1 MEKLKQQNLTLFVVL
16 AAIVVIALPSI
27 ASAGGG
33 VTTSQLRACHD
44 YVWFQSEFKDMNI
57 PNAGI
62 SISGGDVMGNGNA
75 RVHWVVKWEGMRAH
89 GVCIVNRNE
98 KVVDFKSHYNGES
111 SKHSQGAGHSSG
123 IYYNTY
129 SRRWYTSDGQECA
142 TCTPENGFKKPVT
155 DGEFYY
161 DPDIRKWRNSGERGA
176 ICHTC
181 TPENGFPIPA
191 HHR

>member
-1 MEKLKQQNLTLFVVL
+1 MENSKKRTLALGVAL
-16 AAIVVIALPSI
+16 AAIVVMALPSV
-27 ASAGGG
+27 ASAQGH

-62 SISGGDVMGNGNA
+62 SISGGDIRNDGKA
-75 RVHWVVKWEGMRAH
+75 RVHWVVKWENMRAH

-111 SKHSQGAGHSSG
+111 SKHRSVGHSSG

-129 SRRWYTSDGQECA
+129 SHRWYTSDGRECA
-142 TCTPENGFKKPVT
+142 SCTPENGFKKPAT

-176 ICHTC
+176 ICNTC

-191 HHR
+191 HRR